1 MNNNIKITDKS
12 SKKPEVNIENLEQG
26 KEPSEEEKTKQ
37 LVESDFFEKLWQ
49 RSWTYIKTVVDVVRE
64 PVLVLDKDFKVLV
77 ANEPFYKT
85 FHVEPGDTE
94 SKIVYELGNGQ
105 WNIPAL
111 KKLLEDILP
120 QNTFFKGFEVT
131 HDFPFIGKKM
141 MVLNARRIHFDKK
154 DGTNEMS
161 FPPIVLLA
169 IEDITDMM
177 MVANTLVDHTKNL
190 ENKLTEKTQKLEI
203 YVKKLEKQII
213 DLKN

>member
-1 MNNNIKITDKS
+1 M
-12 SKKPEVNIENLEQG
+12 
-26 KEPSEEEKTKQ
+26 KTKINTQ
-37 LVESDFFEKLWQ
+37 NLQQGTEPIEANFFEKLWE
-49 RSWTYIKTVVDVVRE
+49 RSWAYIKTVVDVVRE

-85 FHVEPGDTE
+85 FHVEPEDTE
-94 SKIVYELGNGQ
+94 GKVVYELGNGQ

-111 KKLLEDILP
+111 KKLLENILP

-131 HDFPFIGKKM
+131 HNFPFIGQKV

-154 DGTNEMS
+154 DGTNEMA

-177 MVANTLVDHTKNL
+177 VVAETLVDHTKNL
-190 ENKLTEKTQKLEI
+190 ESKFTEKTQKLEGYI
-203 YVKKLEKQII
+203 KKLEKEVVE
-213 DLKN
+213 LKIKK

>member
-1 MNNNIKITDKS
+1 MKTSTKDVEQKI
-12 SKKPEVNIENLEQG
+12 G
-26 KEPSEEEKTKQ
+26 A
-37 LVESDFFEKLWQ
+37 DFFEQLWE
-49 RSWTYIKTVVDVVRE
+49 RSWSYIKTVVDVARE
-64 PVLVLDKDFKVLV
+64 PVLVLDKDFRVLV
-77 ANEPFYKT
+77 ANKPFYKT
-85 FHVEPGDTE
+85 FHVEPEDTE
-94 SKIVYELGNGQ
+94 SKVVYELGNGQ

-131 HDFPFIGKKM
+131 HEFPFIGKKV

-154 DGTNEMS
+154 DGTDEMS

-177 MVANTLVDHTKNL
+177 VVAETLVDHTKNL

-203 YVKKLEKQII
+203 YIKKLEKEVIE
-213 DLKN
+213 LKNKK